1 MDEKTC
7 KMSVLLLAEGTVRI
21 YKNKP
26 FVTFTNTSDVLENLF
41 KKLAK
46 EMHYKVYKK
55 SLKQWSIYSKPLAKR
70 LLKECKSFRS
80 KPCSSGLQNA
90 CPVVSGKLK
99 TGASCYMCKPKTH
112 NGKQYSPSTFPDS
125 VLNSNNDKTAE
136 YLRIYFTCDGGV
148 VVGKDKR
155 NDEVIVR
162 VGHPNLRKQVLRM
175 IAKLGIKARLRG
187 ESLIFIKKRS
197 EVLKF
202 KTKIGFIP
210 DAKSVRGLHKGIEKN
225 KLLDIIIERHG
236 SV

>member
-125 VLNSNNDKTAE
+125 WLQTVACLIPICRTPAIRTPRVKKSLHN
-136 YLRIYFTCDGGV
+136 GGCPT
-148 VVGKDKR
+148 VGGQPRKDPS
-155 NDEVIVR
+155 
-162 VGHPNLRKQVLRM
+162 G
-175 IAKLGIKARLRG
+175 RG
-187 ESLIFIKKRS
+187 CCR
-197 EVLKF
+197 
-202 KTKIGFIP
+202 
-210 DAKSVRGLHKGIEKN
+210 
-225 KLLDIIIERHG
+225 
-236 SV
+236 